1 MTNLAEKV
9 QAEEAFLEGGAI
21 VSALGKEL
29 TVELAGRRVVA
40 QRATMCLVEP
50 QIGDHV
56 LVATLPTATF
66 VMGVLSRDEQAPA
79 KLSFDGDVDFAVRSG
94 RLRVAAQEGV
104 DVATPGDGTIDAQ
117 RLSVRAEEGDVIMG
131 KLRMIG
137 SVVEAKIG
145 KLSTV
150 AETVDAFAERFVQRV
165 KRYYRLVE
173 EMDQVRAEQ
182 IDHRARGTAR
192 LHAENAVIT
201 ANKLA
206 KIDGD
211 QVHIG

>member
-1 MTNLAEKV
+1 MTNLAEKY
-9 QAEEAFLEGGAI
+9 QSEEAFLEGGSI
-21 VSALGKEL
+21 VAVGSKEL
-29 TVELAGRRVVA
+29 TVELAGRRVAA

-56 LVATLPTATF
+56 LVATLPSSTF

-79 KLSFDGDVDFAVRSG
+79 KLTFDGDVDLAVRNG
-94 RLRVAAQEGV
+94 RLRVTAQEGV
-104 DVATPGDGTIDAQ
+104 DVATPGDSTIDA
-117 RLSVRAEEGDVIMG
+117 RRVSVRAQEGEAIIG
-131 KLRMIG
+131 KLRMLG
-137 SVVEAKIG
+137 SLVEAKIG

-150 AETVDAFAERFVQRV
+150 AETVDAFAGRFVQRV

-192 LHAENAVIT
+192 IHAENTVIT